1 MYILLLN
8 YMNFAE
14 KLKNIE
20 KKCLYYVE
28 NNSILQKKYNQN
40 MLNLMVKMRL
50 YVFKLMKT

>member
-1 MYILLLN
+1 
-8 YMNFAE
+8 MNFAE

-50 YVFKLMKT
+50 YVFNLMKT